1 MYAAVL
7 STGSSIC
14 LVPRRLSLDE
24 NWLAKE
30 GEKEKT
36 GKTALKLPSLP
47 FPWSLARRRQ
57 SLASFRNHAKNVASE
72 EEAVLTRF
80 RQ

>member
-7 STGSSIC
+7 STGRNIC

-36 GKTALKLPSLP
+36 GKTALKLLSLP
-47 FPWSLARRRQ
+47 FPWSLARRHQ
-57 SLASFRNHAKNVASE
+57 SLAFRARLFAKPCEKGRA
-72 EEAVLTRF
+72 
-80 RQ
+80 